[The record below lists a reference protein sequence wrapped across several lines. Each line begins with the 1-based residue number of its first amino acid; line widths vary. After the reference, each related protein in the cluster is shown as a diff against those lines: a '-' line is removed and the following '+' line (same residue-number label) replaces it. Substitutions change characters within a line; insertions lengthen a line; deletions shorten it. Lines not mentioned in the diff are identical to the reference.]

1 LVFPLLA
8 FDLLPIGLR
17 GLMLAALAAAIPSSL
32 ESIFNSAATLFTMDF
47 VQHFK
52 PNLSESGLVRTGKA
66 ATIDFMVL
74 SDLWAFQI
82 ARFQSLW
89 HPN

>member
-1 LVFPLLA
+1 
-8 FDLLPIGLR
+8 
-17 GLMLAALAAAIPSSL
+17 MLAALAAAIPSSL

-66 ATIDFMVL
+66 KHANQLWYLQKIETL
-74 SDLWAFQI
+74 SLGNNKGIWMQKTV
-82 ARFQSLW
+82 
-89 HPN
+89 